1 MMTAGV
7 AQSWIAVFLAL
18 PLACLAEQPEQVR
31 KEFQVKQVAGS
42 FVYLDGGEAHGLR
55 EGMHVTL
62 NRRGAGEAKM
72 ASRRIADAVIVAT
85 ASQSALAE
93 IRDPA
98 PGFSPAVGDTA
109 VLLPDDAAAV
119 IRVQASSGKKRNA
132 QVVSFTSG
140 DPLEEEVREYVP
152 MKPPSEVG
160 RMQGRLGFEWSALHD
175 RDSGFSS
182 HQEGMAL
189 RVDWTRIDG
198 TFWSL
203 RGYWRGRLTSRGG
216 RGNGQTLVD
225 LVNRT
230 YTLGLYYENP
240 RSKHKAGFGRIL
252 LPWASSLS
260 TIDGGYYARAIS
272 RHVVSGIFA
281 GSTPDPGQWNYDPNR
296 QLLGIF
302 TSAERGSFDK
312 TRWAGT
318 VGAAVSRVRWRPERN
333 FLFVENSLFVGE
345 RFTFLHSMEADL
357 KNARLM
363 GGERGAM
370 LSRSFLTVRIQ
381 PSRRFSVDLNQNY
394 FRGLP
399 TFDTS
404 LLGTGLLD
412 KFLFQGFSGGFRA
425 LPLERLSI
433 SANWGRSSRD
443 GDERSSLNQMYSV
456 GYSRLPWIDVRA
468 EARYTQ
474 FSSSFGS
481 GSYESLS
488 LVRNLGENLRLELMG
503 GQQEFAGL
511 AGRPGRSRFVD
522 ARADW
527 DIGLRYFLSAGWLF
541 YRGSLQ
547 NYHQIMVTL
556 GYRF

>member
-1 MMTAGV
+1 MIPMVAGHFWMV
-7 AQSWIAVFLAL
+7 GLLTLWPAGAVV
-18 PLACLAEQPEQVR
+18 QPEQAR
-31 KEFQVKQVAGS
+31 KEFLVKQVAGG
-42 FVYLDGGEAHGLR
+42 FVYLDGGEVHGLR
-55 EGMHVTL
+55 EGMRLTL
-62 NRRGAGEAKM
+62 NRRNPGEARM
-72 ASRRIADAVIVAT
+72 AERRIADAVIVAT

-98 PGFSPAVGDTA
+98 PGLAPAVGDTA
-109 VLLPDDAAAV
+109 VLQPADAEAV
-119 IRVQASSGKKRNA
+119 ARMQASSARKRYA

-140 DPLEEEVREYVP
+140 DPLEEEIREYVP

-160 RMQGRLGFEWSALHD
+160 RLQGRLGFEWNALHD

-182 HQEGMAL
+182 HQEGIAL
-189 RVDWTRIDG
+189 RIDWTRIEG
-198 TFWSL
+198 TFWNVS
-203 RGYWRGRLTSRGG
+203 GYWRGRWNSRHGSG
-216 RGNGQTLVD
+216 QGQTLVD

-240 RSKHKAGFGRIL
+240 RSKHKAGFGRVL

-260 TIDGGYYARAIS
+260 TIDGGYYARKMGK
-272 RHVVSGIFA
+272 RVTSGIFA
-281 GSTPDPGQWNYDPNR
+281 GSTPDPTQWNYDPNR

-302 TSAERGSFDK
+302 TSGERGSFDK
-312 TRWAGT
+312 VRWTGT

-333 FLFVENSLFVGE
+333 FLFVENSLYAGE
-345 RFTFLHSMEADL
+345 KFSLLHSMEADL

-363 GGERGAM
+363 GGARGAM
-370 LSRSFLTVRIQ
+370 LSRSFLTLRVQ

-433 SANWGRSSRD
+433 SANWGRSSRE
-443 GDERSSLNQMYSV
+443 GDERSSLNQMYSI
-456 GYSRLPWIDVRA
+456 GYNRLPWIDARA
-468 EARYTQ
+468 EARYTR

-481 GSYESLS
+481 GSYKSLS

-503 GQQEFAGL
+503 GQQEFSGTV
-511 AGRPGRSRFVD
+511 GRPGRSRFLD

-527 DIGLRYFLSAGWLF
+527 DIGLRYFLSGGWL
-541 YRGSLQ
+541 YYQGSLQ
-547 NYHQIMVTL
+547 NYQQMMVTL